1 MFNKLN
7 DATEKPQV
15 WSAYTA
21 DLLWTDTHIAKQ
33 MLAFHLNPD
42 IEAASRSF
50 SFIDES
56 VDWLVNE
63 FDLNASSKTIDF
75 GCGPG
80 LYTHRL
86 KSRGIGTV
94 VGLDFS
100 ENSLRYAKQQAEQ
113 AGLEIEYR
121 LGNYLD
127 HQETRTFDLITMV
140 MCDFCALNPTQRS
153 SLLAKFKSMLA
164 PTGSIA
170 LDVYTTTRFA
180 KQSESLT
187 LDKNAMNGFWSAQ
200 DYWCIQSNF
209 TYQDEKVTL
218 DKYVIYEEESEKTV
232 YNWLQHFSLE
242 QIKAELEVH
251 GLTIKASYRDLRGKP
266 LVEADE
272 MALVIGHTPNK

>member
-1 MFNKLN
+1 MFKKLN

-63 FDLNASSKTIDF
+63 FGLNAYSKTIDF

-80 LYTHRL
+80 LYTQRL

-113 AGLEIEYR
+113 AGWR
-121 LGNYLD
+121 LS
-127 HQETRTFDLITMV
+127 IV
-140 MCDFCALNPTQRS
+140 
-153 SLLAKFKSMLA
+153 LA
-164 PTGSIA
+164 
-170 LDVYTTTRFA
+170 TT
-180 KQSESLT
+180 
-187 LDKNAMNGFWSAQ
+187 
-200 DYWCIQSNF
+200 
-209 TYQDEKVTL
+209 
-218 DKYVIYEEESEKTV
+218 
-232 YNWLQHFSLE
+232 
-242 QIKAELEVH
+242 
-251 GLTIKASYRDLRGKP
+251 LTIKKQERL
-266 LVEADE
+266 
-272 MALVIGHTPNK
+272 I

>member
-1 MFNKLN
+1 MFKNLN

-21 DLLWTDTHIAKQ
+21 DLLWTDAHIAKQ

-63 FDLNASSKTIDF
+63 FGLNASSKTIDF

-80 LYTHRL
+80 LYTQRL

-100 ENSLRYAKQQAEQ
+100 ENSLHYAKQQAEQ

-127 HQETRTFDLITMV
+127 HKETRTFDLITMV

-164 PTGSIA
+164 PNGSIA
-170 LDVYTTTRFA
+170 LDVYTTSRFA
-180 KQSESLT
+180 NQTESLM
-187 LDKNAMNGFWSAQ
+187 LDKNAMNGFWSAK

-242 QIKAELEVH
+242 QIKAELEPH
-251 GLTIKASYRDLRGKP
+251 GLAIKASYSDLRGKP
-266 LVEADE
+266 LAEADE
-272 MALVIGHTPNK
+272 MAVVIGHTPS